1 MRVADLSVKRT
12 LFILTFI
19 LVHQA
24 RGNNK
29 GVKMSSEEAETAAP
43 TGPQIQDVE
52 FEELQKG
59 LEDDSL
65 VLVDV
70 RDSEELKVQ
79 GRIPKAINIP
89 LPEIP
94 DAFRNLSDDQFKE
107 KYGFAKNADN
117 LVFSCRSGRRA
128 EAAINHVF
136 EGGASQNF
144 KLYRGSFM
152 DWEAKGGPVERS

>member
-1 MRVADLSVKRT
+1 
-12 LFILTFI
+12 
-19 LVHQA
+19 
-24 RGNNK
+24 
-29 GVKMSSEEAETAAP
+29 MSSEEAET
-43 TGPQIQDVE
+43 TGPKVQDIE
-52 FEELQKG
+52 FEELKQG
-59 LEDDSL
+59 LDGDTL
-65 VLVDV
+65 VLIDV

-94 DAFRNLSDDQFKE
+94 DAFRNLTDDQFKE

-136 EGGASQNF
+136 EGSSSPQQPF
-144 KLYRGSFM
+144 RLYRGSFM
-152 DWEAKGGPVERS
+152 DWEAKEGPVDRS